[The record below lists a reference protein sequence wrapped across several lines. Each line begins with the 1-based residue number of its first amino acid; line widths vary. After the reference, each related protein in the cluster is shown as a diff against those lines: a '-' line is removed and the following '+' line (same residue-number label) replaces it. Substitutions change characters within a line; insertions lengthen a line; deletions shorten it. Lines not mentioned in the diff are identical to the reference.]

1 MADFLITARIT
12 APDGI
17 LAQAQALAKIADPV
31 GVLQKA
37 LEEAGFGPV
46 KVEVV
51 RGRALAA
58 PEPVDPDRP
67 KRKRKVKTPAPQGD
81 LGIPPKPQQPE
92 ADKRATPAPNYDG
105 MERF

>member
-1 MADFLITARIT
+1 MADFLITARIS

-31 GVLQKA
+31 GVLGKA

-46 KVEVV
+46 KVEVI

-58 PEPVDPDRP
+58 PQPADPAKP
-67 KRKRKVKTPAPQGD
+67 KRERKAKAPPATKARASD
-81 LGIPPKPQQPE
+81 LIGYGGMVDASGALVDDAA
-92 ADKRATPAPNYDG
+92 AD
-105 MERF
+105 